1 MKLPLIPQDK
11 ANHLIY
17 GLIIYTVIL
26 PINIYLAMLMVV
38 FAGVG
43 KEVYDH
49 MNRDEHV
56 PDLYDAI
63 YIVVGGLIGFIISII
78 TKEGLQLF

>member
-1 MKLPLIPQDK
+1 
-11 ANHLIY
+11 
-17 GLIIYTVIL
+17 
-26 PINIYLAMLMVV
+26 MLMVV

-49 MNRDEHV
+49 MNRDEHT
-56 PDLYDAI
+56 PDVYDAI
-63 YIVVGGLIGFIISII
+63 YIVIGGLLGFIISII